1 FSYERL
7 ARDPRIKVLPKPRQ
21 AEFLLAAATFFAN
34 VFEDVEAAIGY
45 AERAYQLLPEDEG
58 VLDVLETLLAST
70 QEGEKLAKLY
80 SEGAAR
86 TKDPATK
93 LKLLR
98 AAVELLEAYEGTADS
113 VTALQKQVLDLDP
126 SDTIARGNLERLYLS
141 TRRFKELAA
150 MLE

>member
-1 FSYERL
+1 TTRDHFKKLHEAAIAQERAANLSFSYERL

-86 TKDPATK
+86 AKDPA
-93 LKLLR
+93 
-98 AAVELLEAYEGTADS
+98 
-113 VTALQKQVLDLDP
+113 
-126 SDTIARGNLERLYLS
+126 
-141 TRRFKELAA
+141 
-150 MLE
+150 